1 MILWVNSLKTNLK
14 WASISDKMDEELE
27 NIRKK
32 KIQELQMAYQQRA
45 AVEEGKKEMDTQKQ
59 MILGQ
64 ILTQEAKER
73 LERVK
78 IAKPELAENV
88 ENQLLLLLQS
98 GRLNERI
105 DDETLKMILRKLGSR
120 REIKIERR

>member
-1 MILWVNSLKTNLK
+1 
-14 WASISDKMDEELE
+14 MDEELE
-27 NIRKK
+27 QIRKK
-32 KIQELQMAYQQRA
+32 KLQELQMSYQQRIA
-45 AVEEGKKEMDTQKQ
+45 AEEEEKETEVKKQ

-88 ENQLLLLLQS
+88 ENQLILLLQN
-98 GRLNERI
+98 GRLSQQI
-105 DDETLKMILRKLGSR
+105 DDNSLKMILRKIGSR
-120 REIKIERR
+120 REIRIERR

>member
-1 MILWVNSLKTNLK
+1 ME
-14 WASISDKMDEELE
+14 EELE
-27 NIRKK
+27 QIRKK
-32 KIQELQMAYQQRA
+32 KLQELLMSYQQRIA
-45 AVEEGKKEMDTQKQ
+45 AEEEEKETEAKKQ

-88 ENQLLLLLQS
+88 ENQLILLLQS
-98 GRLNERI
+98 GRLSQQI
-105 DDETLKMILRKLGSR
+105 DDNSLKMILRKIGSR
-120 REIKIERR
+120 REIRIERR

>member
-1 MILWVNSLKTNLK
+1 ME
-14 WASISDKMDEELE
+14 EELE
-27 NIRKK
+27 QIRKK
-32 KIQELQMAYQQRA
+32 KLQELQMSYQQRIA
-45 AVEEGKKEMDTQKQ
+45 AEEEEKETEAKKQ

-88 ENQLLLLLQS
+88 ENQLILLLQN
-98 GRLNERI
+98 GRLNQQI
-105 DDETLKMILRKLGSR
+105 DDNSLKMILRKIGSR

>member
-1 MILWVNSLKTNLK
+1 
-14 WASISDKMDEELE
+14 MDEELE

-32 KIQELQMAYQQRA
+32 KIQEIQMAYQQRL
-45 AVEEGKKEMDTQKQ
+45 AVEERTKEVDTQKQ
-59 MILGQ
+59 MLLGQ

-98 GRLNERI
+98 GRLNEMI
-105 DDETLKMILRKLGSR
+105 DDDTLKKILRKLGSR

>member
-1 MILWVNSLKTNLK
+1 ME
-14 WASISDKMDEELE
+14 EELE
-27 NIRKK
+27 QIRKK
-32 KIQELQMAYQQRA
+32 KLQELLMSYQQRIA
-45 AVEEGKKEMDTQKQ
+45 AEEEEKETEVKKQ

-88 ENQLLLLLQS
+88 ENQLILLLQS
-98 GRLNERI
+98 GRLSQQI
-105 DDETLKMILRKLGSR
+105 DDNSLKMILRKIGSR
-120 REIKIERR
+120 REIRIERR

>member
-1 MILWVNSLKTNLK
+1 ME
-14 WASISDKMDEELE
+14 EELE
-27 NIRKK
+27 QIRKK
-32 KIQELQMAYQQRA
+32 KLQELLMSYQQRIA
-45 AVEEGKKEMDTQKQ
+45 AEEEEKEIEVKKQ

-88 ENQLLLLLQS
+88 ENQLILLLQS
-98 GRLNERI
+98 GRLSQQI
-105 DDETLKMILRKLGSR
+105 DDNSLKVILRKIGSR
-120 REIKIERR
+120 REIRIERR

>member
-1 MILWVNSLKTNLK
+1 ME
-14 WASISDKMDEELE
+14 EELE
-27 NIRKK
+27 QIRKK
-32 KIQELQMAYQQRA
+32 KLQELLMSYQQRIA
-45 AVEEGKKEMDTQKQ
+45 AEEEEKETEVKKQ

-88 ENQLLLLLQS
+88 ESQLILLLQS
-98 GRLNERI
+98 GRLSQQI
-105 DDETLKMILRKLGSR
+105 DDNSLKMILRKIGSR
-120 REIKIERR
+120 REIRIERR

>member
-1 MILWVNSLKTNLK
+1 ME
-14 WASISDKMDEELE
+14 EELE
-27 NIRKK
+27 QIRKK
-32 KIQELQMAYQQRA
+32 KLQELQMYYQQSIA
-45 AVEEGKKEMDTQKQ
+45 AEEEEKETEVKKQ

-88 ENQLLLLLQS
+88 ENQLILLLQS
-98 GRLNERI
+98 GRLSQQI
-105 DDETLKMILRKLGSR
+105 DDNSLKIILRKIGSR
-120 REIKIERR
+120 REIRIERR